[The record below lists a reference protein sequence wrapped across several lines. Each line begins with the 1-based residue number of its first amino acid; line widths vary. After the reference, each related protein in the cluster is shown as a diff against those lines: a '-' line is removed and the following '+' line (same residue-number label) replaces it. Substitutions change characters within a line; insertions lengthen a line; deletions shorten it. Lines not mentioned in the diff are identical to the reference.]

1 LNTKNSHV
9 RLDFPP
15 KAATDPQMASSS
27 GERGTVA
34 IRTQGCKLNQADSD
48 TLARRFIAAGYR
60 LVQSPAK
67 ADVFV
72 LNSCTVTATADSKA
86 RQALRAASRANP
98 DALIVATGCY
108 AQRSKDELAQVEG
121 VSLVMGNTEKDELP
135 SMVTAMLEQKG
146 NRPDNLPQILD
157 PSTQL
162 EGIGTSR
169 LATDIRRN
177 RAMVKIQEGCDQVCA
192 YCIVPKVRGRER
204 SIHPELLVEQIN
216 QRAADGCLEV
226 VLTGTQLGT
235 YGFDLPG
242 MTLTGLLKR
251 ILAETSVPRIRVSS
265 LQPQEI
271 APQLLEVWQDSRL
284 CRHFHIPL
292 QSGSNRI
299 LEQMRRRYT
308 TELFAEKVDLVRRTV
323 PGCGVTADL
332 IAGFPGETETE
343 FQESLSFARSMG
355 FSDMHIFP
363 YSPRPGTSAV
373 YLSGDV
379 PHPVKKERTAQLL
392 EMAKEGFNSFRSQQL
407 GQTVPVLWESS
418 AKHEGGTRWRGL
430 TGNYIRVYASSRDDM
445 GNTITLARLLDM
457 SEDEVRVEII

>member
-1 LNTKNSHV
+1 
-9 RLDFPP
+9 
-15 KAATDPQMASSS
+15 
-27 GERGTVA
+27 VA

-108 AQRSKDELAQVEG
+108 AERSKDELAQVEG

-135 SMVTAMLEQKG
+135 SMVTSLLEQKG
-146 NRPDNLPQILD
+146 NRPDNLLPILD
-157 PSTQL
+157 HSTQL
-162 EGIGTSR
+162 EGVGSTR

-204 SIHPELLVEQIN
+204 SIPPELLVEQIN
-216 QRAADGCLEV
+216 QRAADSCLEV

-242 MTLTGLLKR
+242 LTLLER
-251 ILAETSVPRIRVSS
+251 ILAETTVPRIRVSS
-265 LQPQEI
+265 LQPLEI
-271 APQLLEVWQDSRL
+271 TPQLLELWQDARL
-284 CRHFHIPL
+284 CRHFHVPL

-308 TELFAEKVDLVRRTV
+308 TGLFAEKVGLVRRSV
-323 PGCGVTADL
+323 SGCCVTADL

-343 FQESLSFARSMG
+343 FQESLSFARSME

-379 PHPVKKERTAQLL
+379 PQPVKKERTAQLL
-392 EMAKEGFNSFRSQQL
+392 AMAKEGFASFRNQQL
-407 GQTVPVLWESS
+407 GKIVPVLWESS
-418 AKHEGGTRWRGL
+418 AKHEGGTKWRGL
-430 TGNYIRVYASSRDDM
+430 TGNYIRVHTSSRDNL
-445 GNTITLARLLDM
+445 GNTITPARLEDL

>member
-1 LNTKNSHV
+1 LNTKNSQV

-15 KAATDPQMASSS
+15 VQAPETSPDET
-27 GERGTVA
+27 GFRGTVA

-108 AQRSKDELAQVEG
+108 AERSKDELAQVEG

-135 SMVTAMLEQKG
+135 SMVTSLLEQKG
-146 NRPDNLPQILD
+146 NRPDNLLPILD
-157 PSTQL
+157 HSTQL
-162 EGIGTSR
+162 EGVGTTR

-177 RAMVKIQEGCDQVCA
+177 RAMVRIQEGCDQVCA

-204 SIHPELLVEQIN
+204 SIPPELLVEQIN

-242 MTLTGLLKR
+242 MTLTGLLER
-251 ILAETSVPRIRVSS
+251 ILAETTVPRIRVSS

-271 APQLLEVWQDSRL
+271 TPQLLELWQDARL
-284 CRHFHIPL
+284 CRHFHVPL

-308 TELFAEKVDLVRRTV
+308 TGLFAEKVGLVRRSV
-323 PGCGVTADL
+323 SGCGVTADL

-343 FQESLSFARSMG
+343 FQESLSFARSME

-379 PHPVKKERTAQLL
+379 PQPVKKERTAQLL
-392 EMAKEGFNSFRSQQL
+392 AMAKEGFASFRDQQL
-407 GQTVPVLWESS
+407 GKTVPVLWESS
-418 AKHEGGTRWRGL
+418 AKHEGGTKWRGL
-430 TGNYIRVYASSRDDM
+430 TGNYIRVHTSSRDDL
-445 GNTITLARLLDM
+445 GNTITPARLEDL

>member
-1 LNTKNSHV
+1 MNTKINQV

-15 KAATDPQMASSS
+15 AQATETSPKEAVF
-27 GERGTVA
+27 RGTVA

-98 DALIVATGCY
+98 DALMVATGCY
-108 AQRSKDELAQVEG
+108 AERSRDELAQVDG

-135 SMVTAMLEQKG
+135 SMVTAMLEQKSMG
-146 NRPDNLPQILD
+146 SDSRPLVLD
-157 PSTQL
+157 YTTQL
-162 EGIGTSR
+162 DGKGTSK
-169 LATDIRRN
+169 LASDVRRN

-204 SIHPELLVEQIN
+204 SISPDLIVEQIN
-216 QRAADGCLEV
+216 LRSAEGCLEV

-242 MTLTGLLKR
+242 ITLTGLLER
-251 ILAETSVPRIRVSS
+251 ILAETTVPRIRVSS

-271 APQLLEVWQDSRL
+271 TPQLLELWQDLRL

-292 QSGSNRI
+292 QSGSDRI
-299 LEQMRRRYT
+299 LRSMRRRYT
-308 TELFAEKVDLVRRTV
+308 TGLFAERVGLVRQTV
-323 PGCGVTADL
+323 HGCGVTADL
-332 IAGFPGETETE
+332 IAGFPGETETK
-343 FQESLSFARSMG
+343 FQESLSFARTMG

-373 YLSGDV
+373 YLPDAV
-379 PHPVKKERTAQLL
+379 PEPAKKERTAQLL
-392 EMAKEGFNSFRSQQL
+392 TMAKEGFASFRNQQL
-407 GQTVPVLWESS
+407 GQTLPVLWESS
-418 AKHEGGTRWRGL
+418 AKHEDGARWRGL
-430 TGNYIRVYASSRDDM
+430 TGNYIRVYTHSRDDL
-445 GNTITLARLLDM
+445 GNTITPAHLVELTD
-457 SEDEVRVEII
+457 DEIRVEII

>member
-1 LNTKNSHV
+1 MNAKNSQV

-15 KAATDPQMASSS
+15 VQAPETSPD
-27 GERGTVA
+27 ETVFRGTVA

-108 AQRSKDELAQVEG
+108 AERSKDELTQVEG

-135 SMVTAMLEQKG
+135 SMVTSLLEQKG
-146 NRPDNLPQILD
+146 NRPDNLLQILD
-157 PSTQL
+157 HSTQL
-162 EGIGTSR
+162 EGVESTR

-177 RAMVKIQEGCDQVCA
+177 RAMVRIQEGCDQVCA

-204 SIHPELLVEQIN
+204 SISPELLVEQIN

-242 MTLTGLLKR
+242 MTLTGLLER
-251 ILAETSVPRIRVSS
+251 ILAETTVPRIRVSS

-271 APQLLEVWQDSRL
+271 TPQLLELWQDARL
-284 CRHFHIPL
+284 CRHFHVPL

-308 TELFAEKVDLVRRTV
+308 IGLFAEKVGLVRRSV
-323 PGCGVTADL
+323 SGCCVTADL

-343 FQESLSFARSMG
+343 FQESLSFARSME

-379 PHPVKKERTAQLL
+379 PQPVKKERTAQLL
-392 EMAKEGFNSFRSQQL
+392 AMAKEGFASFRDQQL
-407 GQTVPVLWESS
+407 GKTVPVLWESS
-418 AKHEGGTRWRGL
+418 AKHEDGTKWRGL
-430 TGNYIRVYASSRDDM
+430 TGNYIRVHTISWDDL
-445 GNTITLARLLDM
+445 GNTITPARLEDL

>member
-1 LNTKNSHV
+1 MNTKNSQV
-9 RLDFPP
+9 RLDFPSAQAP
-15 KAATDPQMASSS
+15 ETSPD
-27 GERGTVA
+27 ETVFRGTVA

-108 AQRSKDELAQVEG
+108 AERSKDELAQVEG

-135 SMVTAMLEQKG
+135 SMVTSLLEQKG
-146 NRPDNLPQILD
+146 NRPDNFLPILD
-157 PSTQL
+157 HNTQL
-162 EGIGTSR
+162 KGVGVTG

-204 SIHPELLVEQIN
+204 SVPPELLVEQIN

-242 MTLTGLLKR
+242 ITLTGLLEI
-251 ILAETSVPRIRVSS
+251 ILAETTVPRIRVSS

-271 APQLLEVWQDSRL
+271 TPQLLELWQDARL
-284 CRHFHIPL
+284 CRHFHVPL

-308 TELFAEKVDLVRRTV
+308 TGLFAEKVGLVRRSV
-323 PGCGVTADL
+323 SGCCVTADL

-343 FQESLSFARSMG
+343 FQESLSFARSME

-379 PHPVKKERTAQLL
+379 PQPVKKERTSQLL
-392 EMAKEGFNSFRSQQL
+392 AMAKEGFESFRNQQL
-407 GQTVPVLWESS
+407 GKTVPVLWESS
-418 AKHEGGTRWRGL
+418 AKHEGGTKWRGL
-430 TGNYIRVYASSRDDM
+430 TDNYIRVHTSNWDDL
-445 GNTITLARLLDM
+445 GNTITLARLEDL
-457 SEDEVRVEII
+457 SEDEVRVVII